1 MILKRILTQIRF
13 FMFLG
18 NGYGRAEYAKRKGLF
33 GGIGENCKLPVSLPL
48 YPKLVKLHN
57 HVVMHRSVRLITH
70 DMLNSFLT
78 SIPNSYQFKHKEIL
92 SPIEIMDNVYIG
104 MGSIILGNVRIGPN
118 VIIHAGSVVTND
130 IPPNSIAAGVP
141 AKVVGN
147 FDIYTKTRILKDKGV
162 NFEFERTGKEEI
174 DNNAVEK
181 AWELFEKKKN
191 RNRVP
196 KNKTKES

>member
-33 GGIGENCKLPVSLPL
+33 GEIGENCKLPVSLPL

-57 HVVMHRSVRLITH
+57 HVVMHRSVRLVTH

-78 SIPNSYQFKHKEIL
+78 KIPDSYQYKHKEIL

-104 MGSIILGNVRIGPN
+104 MGSIVLGNVRIGPN
-118 VIIHAGSVVTND
+118 VIVHAGSVVASD
-130 IPPNSIAAGVP
+130 IPPNSIVAGVP
-141 AKVVGN
+141 AKVVGK
-147 FDIYTKTRILKDKGV
+147 FDIYTKTRILQDRSI
-162 NFEFERTGKEEI
+162 NFEFSRSGKEEI
-174 DNNAVEK
+174 DDNAVEK
-181 AWELFEKKKN
+181 AWALFNKKKN
-191 RNRVP
+191 RN
-196 KNKTKES
+196 K